1 MIKITT
7 SKNSCWQAIYLYKGD
22 KQIAHL
28 GIDPRG
34 EYGMLHPK
42 VFGRVG
48 DNVFRFSVPHL
59 KYKTTA
65 SKLYNAAYQ
74 MQNRIL
80 HSLDGRRY

>member
-34 EYGMLHPK
+34 EYGMVNL
-42 VFGRVG
+42 
-48 DNVFRFSVPHL
+48 S
-59 KYKTTA
+59 
-65 SKLYNAAYQ
+65 
-74 MQNRIL
+74 
-80 HSLDGRRY
+80 

>member
-7 SKNSCWQAIYLYKGD
+7 SKNSAWKAVYVYKGD
-22 KQIAHL
+22 KQIANL

-48 DNVFRFSVPHL
+48 ENVFRFSVPHL
-59 KYKTTA
+59 KYKAKA

-80 HSLDGRRY
+80 HSLDGR